1 MSAPV
6 FFISLV
12 LGIHIVA
19 VNIGI
24 ALATIIPFLKRKADM
39 TRNEDLDSAAY
50 SLFRIYA
57 GTYALAG
64 VMGTA
69 FTVFLLSFYPEFI
82 GVAGNIALIPFGI
95 SIISI
100 LLHFFAI
107 VTYWYGWNNFSPR
120 LHHAAGWLL
129 MITAYTIPLGFR
141 AVFAFLNT
149 PSGLILGEK
158 PMLDIVQALLNPTF
172 LPLYLKSIV
181 GAITAGFLFVA
192 GVLAF
197 KALKSGQN
205 EVERDIY
212 TSSLRYAS
220 IGLFAMMFLG
230 PWYTLALVNVPVK
243 FNNIFSSLGASLQ
256 APTLSNYSWL
266 FLLKMILVILQGIL
280 LIRLLIP
287 AGKDHFYDTPSGH
300 KASISAAVLA
310 ALTILTG
317 EYLNAFSQYPFFIA
331 NVPLIA
337 DKLPEPYRTI
347 LGRALNMENISP
359 LAQDPLLYIVTSIGV
374 LLLLSAAAYM
384 IYFILIK
391 KEGQ

>member
-1 MSAPV
+1 MSTPV

-12 LGIHIVA
+12 LGVHIVA

-24 ALATIIPFLKRKADM
+24 ALATIIPFLKRKADI
-39 TRNEDLDSAAY
+39 TKNEGLESVSH

-82 GVAGNIALIPFGI
+82 GVAGNITLVPFGI

-107 VTYWYGWNNFSPR
+107 VAYWYGWNNFSPR
-120 LHHAAGWLL
+120 LHQAIGWLL

-149 PSGLILGEK
+149 PYGLILKEK
-158 PMLDIVQALLNPTF
+158 PMLDIIRALLNPTF

-181 GAITAGFLFVA
+181 GAITAGFLFIA
-192 GVLAF
+192 GVISF
-197 KALKSGQN
+197 KAMKSGQN
-205 EVERDIY
+205 NVERDLYI
-212 TSSLRYAS
+212 SSLRYAS

-266 FLLKMILVILQGIL
+266 FVVKMILVILQGIL
-280 LIRLLIP
+280 LIKLLIP
-287 AGKDHFYDTPSGH
+287 AGQNHFYDTPSGYR
-300 KASISAAVLA
+300 ASILAAVLA

-317 EYLNAFSQYPFFIA
+317 EYLNAFSQYPFFVA
-331 NVPLIA
+331 NAPLIV
-337 DKLPEPYRTI
+337 DKLPEPYKTI

-359 LAQDPLLYIVTSIGV
+359 LAQDPLLYAVTLVGIF
-374 LLLLSAAAYM
+374 LLLLAAGYM
-384 IYFILIK
+384 IYFVFLK
-391 KEGQ
+391 KEK